1 LAATS
6 PGRIAVLR
14 SRPAVVALL
23 LTCLA
28 LAGLGP
34 VAQAQAA
41 PADPEPFEY
50 VALGD
55 SFSAGSVVFPLAP
68 DAPWQCGQ
76 SARNYPHLVAAAT
89 GAELTDVTCGG
100 AQTAHLTRAQYPGVP
115 PQLDAVTADTDL
127 VTFGL
132 GGNDGNFFG
141 STIAYCGAAGIASLG
156 FGNPC
161 ERAQKARLERI
172 IDEVVYP
179 NVVAGLELVHQ
190 AAPDAVVAIVGS
202 PWVVP
207 EAFKGSCYL
216 KAPLARGDVPFV
228 RALQA
233 RANDAFE
240 RAAEVTGS
248 VYVDFEAASDGHD
261 MCQPASVRWVEPLL
275 GGTNPA
281 ILHPNAR
288 GEAGMA
294 AQVLAELGL
303 G

>member
-1 LAATS
+1 MS
-6 PGRIAVLR
+6 R
-14 SRPAVVALL
+14 SRAFAVATVLAC
-23 LTCLA
+23 LTTT
-28 LAGLGP
+28 LGMG
-34 VAQAQAA
+34 AAA
-41 PADPEPFEY
+41 PTGAAVEEPEPFRY
-50 VALGD
+50 VAVGD
-55 SFSAGSVVFPLAP
+55 SFSAGSVVLPLAP
-68 DAPWQCGQ
+68 GAPWQCGQ

-100 AQTAHLTRAQYPGVP
+100 AQTAHLTRTQYPGVA
-115 PQLDAVTADTDL
+115 PQLDAITPDTDL

-141 STIAYCGAAGIASLG
+141 STIAVCGAAGIASLG

-161 ERAQKARLERI
+161 ERAQKSRLERI
-172 IDEVVYP
+172 VDEVVYP
-179 NVVAGLELVHQ
+179 NVVAALELVHE

-207 EAFKGSCYL
+207 ETFQASCYL

-228 RALQA
+228 RSLQS
-233 RANDAFE
+233 RVNDAFE
-240 RAAEVTGS
+240 RAAEETGS
-248 VYVDFEAASDGHD
+248 VYVDFEAASDGRD

-281 ILHPNAR
+281 FLHPNAR

-294 AQVLAELGL
+294 AAVLEQLDLG
-303 G
+303 

>member
-1 LAATS
+1 M
-6 PGRIAVLR
+6 PR
-14 SRPAVVALL
+14 SRPAVVVVLA
-23 LTCLA
+23 CLV
-28 LAGLGP
+28 LAGVGP
-34 VAQAQAA
+34 AA
-41 PADPEPFEY
+41 PAPAAAEEPDLFEY

-68 DAPWQCGQ
+68 DAPLACGQ
-76 SARNYPHLVAAAT
+76 STRNYPHLVAAAT

-100 AQTAHLTRAQYPGVP
+100 AQTAHLSRAQYRGVP
-115 PQLDAVTADTDL
+115 PQLDALTADTDL

-141 STIAYCGAAGIASLG
+141 GTIAACGAAGIASLG

-161 ERAQKARLERI
+161 ERAQRVRLERI
-172 IDEVVYP
+172 VDEVVYP

-190 AAPDAVVAIVGS
+190 AAPHAVVAIVGS

-207 EAFKGSCYL
+207 ESFKASCYL

-228 RALQA
+228 REMQA
-233 RANDAFE
+233 RVNDVFE
-240 RAAEVTGS
+240 RAAEATGS

-261 MCQPASVRWVEPLL
+261 MCQPASVRWIEPLL

-281 ILHPNAR
+281 VLHPNAR

-294 AQVLAELGL
+294 VQVLTQLGL